1 MTLGEKICS
10 LRMAQGLSQSD
21 LAETLEVSRQSV
33 SKWETDASVP
43 DLDRLVRMSR
53 LFGVS
58 LDELVLGETKEEE
71 TKEAAAEPSA
81 EQHTVPPVPSVP
93 PRHTQTAV
101 ILFCAAGVVALLG
114 LLVAGVLGLV
124 LAVPFLLCG
133 CIVLMSRRHPGLW
146 CTWAVLQIV
155 MRYLQ
160 FGTGIQWGIVFLT
173 FQYEPSWNYMRLLMG
188 WGFVLVSL
196 GLMLGT
202 AWRLRKET
210 WSHRI
215 PEKAVVLG
223 GIACLAVGKIAVRL
237 YWVELLQKL
246 EGNSDF
252 LMQRVLTLGLDFLHL
267 LLLTVLAVS
276 LARWRYRRQM
286 KKKAL

>member
-1 MTLGEKICS
+1 M
-10 LRMAQGLSQSD
+10 
-21 LAETLEVSRQSV
+21 
-33 SKWETDASVP
+33 
-43 DLDRLVRMSR
+43 DRLVRMSR

-58 LDELVLGETKEEE
+58 LDELVLGE

-114 LLVAGVLGLV
+114 LLVAGLLGLV

-173 FQYEPSWNYMRLLMG
+173 FQYEPSWNYIRLLMG

-215 PEKAVVLG
+215 PEKAVVIGCLVCIVG
-223 GIACLAVGKIAVRL
+223 GKLWAHLIRP
-237 YWVELLQKL
+237 ELIESLQISGML
-246 EGNSDF
+246 SWGMF
-252 LMQRVLTLGLDFLHL
+252 VVPDFLHL

-276 LARWRYRRQM
+276 LARWLYRRQT
-286 KKKAL
+286 KKAL

>member
-1 MTLGEKICS
+1 MTLGERICA

-21 LAETLEVSRQSV
+21 LAEALEVSRQSV

-43 DLDRLVRMSR
+43 DLDRLVSISS
-53 LFGVS
+53 LFHVS
-58 LDELVLGETKEEE
+58 LDELVLGESKEEPSE
-71 TKEAAAEPSA
+71 KEEVRSTAPV
-81 EQHTVPPVPSVP
+81 VPPTPHQ
-93 PRHTQTAV
+93 HTQTAL
-101 ILFCAAGVVALLG
+101 ILFCTAGVVALLG
-114 LLVAGVLGLV
+114 LLLAGAFGLL
-124 LAVPFLLCG
+124 LAIPCLLCG

-173 FQYEPSWNYMRLLMG
+173 FQYEPSWNYIRLLMG

-215 PEKAVVLG
+215 PEKAVVIGCLVCIVG
-223 GIACLAVGKIAVRL
+223 GKLWAHLIRP
-237 YWVELLQKL
+237 ELIESLQISGML
-246 EGNSDF
+246 SWGMF
-252 LMQRVLTLGLDFLHL
+252 VVPDFLHL

-276 LARWRYRRQM
+276 LARWLYRRQT
-286 KKKAL
+286 KKTL